1 MNLDLV
7 YAISGAHKTPR
18 APQKGKGIYT
28 KPRFKIRVIKITI
41 YFNSLNTKLPA
52 CHSVSWAMT
61 RGFFS

>member
-18 APQKGKGIYT
+18 APQQGKVIYT
-28 KPRFKIRVIKITI
+28 KPSSKIRVIKITI
-41 YFNSLNTKLPA
+41 HFSDLNTKLPA

-61 RGFFS
+61 RGFLN